1 MVVSGAILL
10 LNFESLH
17 EEEYCSRIHPPKEK
31 RKIKTTQKKRK
42 VKRVVVT
49 LSSELGCLRA
59 RCLVG
64 SPSPDMGVVH
74 FITTNI

>member
-10 LNFESLH
+10 LNFKSLH
-17 EEEYCSRIHPPKEK
+17 AEEYCSRIHPPKEK
-31 RKIKTTQKKRK
+31 RKIKTTQKK